1 MPEKLT
7 KSYVEK
13 LPAAPDSKAVY
24 YFDSEVKGFAVR
36 VSGQT
41 KTYLVQGR
49 PTGSAKLVRIAIGR
63 HGTIYTEEA
72 RKIAKQHLGQM
83 AQGINPKATSLAAE
97 KQATTL
103 SQALADYIEGRKA
116 DQGGGLRQK
125 TISVYSSALNR
136 CFPDWMDMP
145 VAEITP
151 NMVAKRYQE
160 LATTEGPRSK
170 AGGAKAQASQ
180 AFRTLRS
187 VLNFTHAMSEGA
199 DGKALLPDNPV
210 KKLSNLH
217 RGWNK
222 VSRKEGDIIKKE
234 QLKDWYQAVVALN
247 NPTMSHF
254 LLFCLFSGLRRN
266 AASTLTWD
274 NVNFQTMTIYIPDE
288 IDKMGKAQALP
299 ISDVVK
305 TILESRVRVLN
316 NPYVFPG
323 EKEGECLQEPKRAI
337 AKVIKKSG
345 VKFSCHTL
353 RKTFA
358 TAGESLDISQYKLK
372 YLLNH
377 SVSNDVTAHHYITI
391 DTDQLREPNQKI
403 ADFLKEHCGIIR
415 PPKLDIKAPKQG
427 QA

>member
-1 MPEKLT
+1 
-7 KSYVEK
+7 
-13 LPAAPDSKAVY
+13 
-24 YFDSEVKGFAVR
+24 
-36 VSGQT
+36 
-41 KTYLVQGR
+41 
-49 PTGSAKLVRIAIGR
+49 
-63 HGTIYTEEA
+63 
-72 RKIAKQHLGQM
+72 M
-83 AQGINPKATSLAAE
+83 AQGINPSATSLAAE

-234 QLKDWYQAVVALN
+234 QLK
-247 NPTMSHF
+247 TGIK
-254 LLFCLFSGLRRN
+254 LLL
-266 AASTLTWD
+266 
-274 NVNFQTMTIYIPDE
+274 
-288 IDKMGKAQALP
+288 
-299 ISDVVK
+299 
-305 TILESRVRVLN
+305 
-316 NPYVFPG
+316 
-323 EKEGECLQEPKRAI
+323 
-337 AKVIKKSG
+337 
-345 VKFSCHTL
+345 H
-353 RKTFA
+353 
-358 TAGESLDISQYKLK
+358 
-372 YLLNH
+372 
-377 SVSNDVTAHHYITI
+377 
-391 DTDQLREPNQKI
+391 
-403 ADFLKEHCGIIR
+403 
-415 PPKLDIKAPKQG
+415 
-427 QA
+427 